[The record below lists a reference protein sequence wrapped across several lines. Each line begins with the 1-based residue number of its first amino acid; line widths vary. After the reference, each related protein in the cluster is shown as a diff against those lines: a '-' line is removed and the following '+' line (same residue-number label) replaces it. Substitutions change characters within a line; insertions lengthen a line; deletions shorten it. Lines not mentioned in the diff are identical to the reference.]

1 MLDRTQRNQQMTQA
15 MKVLSEEPI
24 FPLDFGYFVGA
35 HVADLQGP
43 DGIRAG
49 RLEHVERSIL
59 GVALDGARPSSLA
72 AHSAQRYCIARRDE
86 PWRSTTLT

>member
-43 DGIRAG
+43 TVYAPGG
-49 RLEHVERSIL
+49 WSTWN
-59 GVALDGARPSSLA
+59 A
-72 AHSAQRYCIARRDE
+72 ASWE
-86 PWRSTTLT
+86 WL